1 MVVTINML
9 FTDLIFERVGAW
21 VVLSKVKVSHLRDS
35 SILPSPQSYD
45 DSKPLIELDFEK
57 ISTHNQ
63 QPTAFEVLF
72 WWFRFTQEIHHITVF
87 VFTFV

>member
-9 FTDLIFERVGAW
+9 FTDFIFERLGAW

-35 SILPSPQSYD
+35 SILPSPHD

-57 ISTHNQ
+57 IS
-63 QPTAFEVLF
+63 LL
-72 WWFRFTQEIHHITVF
+72 VF
-87 VFTFV
+87 LVYL

>member
-1 MVVTINML
+1 MVVTIYML

-35 SILPSPQSYD
+35 SILPSPQSYE

-57 ISTHNQ
+57 IS
-63 QPTAFEVLF
+63 LL
-72 WWFRFTQEIHHITVF
+72 VF
-87 VFTFV
+87 LVYL

>member
-1 MVVTINML
+1 MMGGRGGLKGEGGNRVPISKGGRGVVSIYML

-35 SILPSPQSYD
+35 SILPSNQSFE

-57 ISTHNQ
+57 IS
-63 QPTAFEVLF
+63 LL
-72 WWFRFTQEIHHITVF
+72 VF
-87 VFTFV
+87 LVYL